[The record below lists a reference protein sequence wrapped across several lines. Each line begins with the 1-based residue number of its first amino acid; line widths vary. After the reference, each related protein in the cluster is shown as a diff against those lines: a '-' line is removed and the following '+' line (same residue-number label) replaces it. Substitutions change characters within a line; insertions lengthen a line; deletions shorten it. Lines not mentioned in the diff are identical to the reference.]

1 MAGQTEQ
8 AAGTDISPVGS
19 WFVRHPIATFLVL
32 VYATTGGLGL
42 CSQRADRAGTS
53 PWRSDTARHPVVTF
67 MIIGL
72 GAGFLT
78 ASIRP
83 IANSDILP
91 FELPLH
97 GVVGGVLGVV
107 SAHSWSRQR

>member
-1 MAGQTEQ
+1 M
-8 AAGTDISPVGS
+8 
-19 WFVRHPIATFLVL
+19 
-32 VYATTGGLGL
+32 
-42 CSQRADRAGTS
+42 
-53 PWRSDTARHPVVTF
+53 TF